1 MQFAHNGYYKGS
13 TPLGLNSFCLRNSV
27 VFFFCLANALAL
39 ITLNYLQL
47 FFFNIIKKAKVS
59 SNFFF
64 YIWLYRINKE
74 G

>member
-1 MQFAHNGYYKGS
+1 M
-13 TPLGLNSFCLRNSV
+13 SFLI
-27 VFFFCLANALAL
+27 CLANALAL

-59 SNFFF
+59 SNFFLHLA
-64 YIWLYRINKE
+64 IKNKQKRIVKKKNNEQLKLNKK